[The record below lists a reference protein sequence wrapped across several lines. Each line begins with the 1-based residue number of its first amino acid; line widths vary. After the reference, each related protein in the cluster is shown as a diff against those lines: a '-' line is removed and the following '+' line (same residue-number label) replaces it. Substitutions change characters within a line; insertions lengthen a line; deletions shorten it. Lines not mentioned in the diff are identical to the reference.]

1 MQIDLARNTK
11 SCQLLFP
18 APPIYDRK
26 VIRCAKLQHSPGKSQ
41 AEATFDMVEIWNVE
55 SAITS
60 LVFDTTASN
69 REWKSGAVRL
79 LENLFQK
86 KLFHCACRQNIYEL
100 VVSAAWNCLFGN
112 ATTRPY
118 NPYFVTIKSI
128 WTDID
133 HRKPTKEFF
142 ILDPSLLRL
151 KFQVISELK
160 EKLSKATETNSV
172 IARGDY
178 KHCAEN
184 TLVLLGE

>member
-1 MQIDLARNTK
+1 MNKNLLQKKRSTGPVRN
-11 SCQLLFP
+11 QLTGRSTGRSTGDDFE
-18 APPIYDRK
+18 IYRSG
-26 VIRCAKLQHSPGKSQ
+26 R
-41 AEATFDMVEIWNVE
+41 VEKILIGSISAVE
-55 SAITS
+55 SAIKS
-60 LVFDTTASN
+60 LVFDTTTSN

-86 KLFHCACRQNIYEL
+86 TLFHCACRQNIYEL